1 MGFVIFGAGG
11 GIGTEIVRQLA
22 GAGYKAVLAAG
33 RTQPELDALATCRT
47 VDASDFEAVE
57 GTLDE
62 AHSLFGELRGVVNC
76 AGSLLLKPAHLTSQ
90 KEFEATLASNLLTAF
105 AVVRAGA
112 RRMQEA
118 GGSIVLMSSAAASLG
133 LANHEAV
140 AAAKAGVE
148 GLVRSA
154 AATYAGWKVRVNAV
168 APGLVDTRLAAS
180 ITGRPT
186 SLEAARKLHPL
197 GRIGSA
203 SEVARAVVFLLE
215 QSWISGQV
223 LGVDG
228 GLARVRSR

>member
-1 MGFVIFGAGG
+1 MGFVIFGGGG
-11 GIGTEIVRQLA
+11 GIGAQVVRHLA
-22 GAGYKAVLAAG
+22 ESGHPVLAAG
-33 RTQPELDALATCRT
+33 RTPPELESLATCRQ

-57 GTLDE
+57 ALLLE
-62 AHSLFGELRGVVNC
+62 AHSLFGVVQGVANCVGSILLR
-76 AGSLLLKPAHLTSQ
+76 PAHLTSRS
-90 KEFEATLASNLLTAF
+90 ELEATLTANLITSF
-105 AVVRAGA
+105 AVVRAAA
-112 RRMQEA
+112 RRMQEE
-118 GGSIVLMSSAAASLG
+118 GGAIVLMSSSAATLG

-154 AATYAGWKVRVNAV
+154 AATYAGWNVRINAV
-168 APGLVDTRLAAS
+168 APGLVDTPLAAS
-180 ITGRPT
+180 ITGRPS

-197 GRIGSA
+197 ARIGSA

-215 QSWISGQV
+215 QPWITGQV